1 MLRCPYSICYNSMI
15 ITPHSATMAER
26 GLFMNYCLS
35 LFVILMIISGCSK
48 TTAFEHFKKLDA
60 RQERAATSLQ
70 TASIIHEGHRAVI
83 ISAIYLNH
91 TDPKVYDANESFL
104 VAFYAKDHSVIAVED
119 DNNPASAYR
128 LTLNNESPLAIKPLE
143 KTDPLRKLMPINNDW
158 NSFYKIDYAK
168 NSDNNLTLKLSDDR
182 LNTASLL
189 FKKGI
194 KFDPVYIKPGSR
206 S

>member
-1 MLRCPYSICYNSMI
+1 MI
-15 ITPHSATMAER
+15 ITPHSATMAGR

-35 LFVILMIISGCSK
+35 LFMILLITSGCSK

-60 RQERAATSLQ
+60 KQERAATSLQ
-70 TASIIHEGHRAVI
+70 TASIVYKGHRTVI

-91 TDPKVYDANESFL
+91 TDPKVYDTNESFL
-104 VAFYAKDHSVIAVED
+104 IAFYAKDHSVLQAE
-119 DNNPASAYR
+119 DNNDSVPVCS
-128 LTLNNESPLAIKPLE
+128 LTLNNKPPLAVKLLE

-158 NSFYKIDYAK
+158 NSFYRIDYAK
-168 NSDNNLTLKLSDDR
+168 NSDNDLTLELSDDR
-182 LNTASLL
+182 SNTTSLL

-206 S
+206 R